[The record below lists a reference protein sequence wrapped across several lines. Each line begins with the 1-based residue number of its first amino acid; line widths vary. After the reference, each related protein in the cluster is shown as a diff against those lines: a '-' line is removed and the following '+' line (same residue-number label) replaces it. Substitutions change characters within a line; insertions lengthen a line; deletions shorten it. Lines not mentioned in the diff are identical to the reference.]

1 MSRVHIEIIGP
12 HPLQGTATFARFPVR
27 LGRSPDCDLAFD
39 TDLDRAT
46 SLEHATIHYSPEGFV
61 LTDLGSTNGTFV
73 NGSRVTTTLLK
84 DGDRIELGHG
94 GPHLRVHLEGEAFE
108 SELTAKTM
116 VAVVDQP
123 PLELVLKKGGRGS
136 GSLKKNFRQR
146 VVTLGREEDNDVSF
160 AQPPHPV
167 VSRHH
172 AEIVFGG
179 GEYRLVDKTATNGTY
194 LNDKQVDQAPL
205 HHGDRITLGLGGPV
219 LAVVMPRDPSRP
231 GLSRTRLAAIV
242 VALLAITVASVW
254 LRPPRHTRSVPGVPE
269 DFTEA
274 EFVEQAVRNFAR
286 ALNSDV
292 RTLPPRVVPDVETHI
307 ATLVEYQRP
316 YFLEKLRRAQELMP
330 TVQEVLRKNGLPP
343 LLAYIAL
350 QESSFDPGAR
360 SRAGAVG
367 LWQFMAAT
375 GREYGL
381 RINRTV
387 DERTDPV
394 KSTAAAAR
402 YLKKLY
408 LLYGDFTLAM
418 AAYNYGRE
426 NINEALIRIIEDD
439 PLHNR
444 NYWYLVEKELLPRE
458 TAEYVHKIIAGWIV
472 ATNLERYGFPSELA
486 VDSLKGSG

>member
-1 MSRVHIEIIGP
+1 MPRVHIEIIGP
-12 HPLQGTATFARFPVR
+12 HPLQGTAAFTRFPVR
-27 LGRSPDCDLAFD
+27 LGRSPSSDLAFD

-46 SLEHATIHYSPEGFV
+46 SLEHAAINYADDAFV

-73 NGSRVTTTLLK
+73 NGSRVTTTILK

-116 VAVVDQP
+116 ISTTDPP
-123 PLELVLKKGGRGS
+123 PLELTLKRGGRGRAPI
-136 GSLKKNFRQR
+136 KKSFKQR
-146 VVTLGREEDNDVSF
+146 VVTVGREEDNDISF

-167 VSRHH
+167 VSRYH
-172 AEIVFGG
+172 AEIVFQGG
-179 GEYRLVDKTATNGTY
+179 QYRLVDKSATNGTL
-194 LNDKQVDQAPL
+194 LNGEKVDQAEL
-205 HHGDRITLGLGGPV
+205 HHGDRITLGLGGPE
-219 LAVVMPRDPSRP
+219 LAVALPLDPSHPR
-231 GLSRTRLAAIV
+231 LSRARLFGII
-242 VALLAITVASVW
+242 VALLAISVASVW
-254 LRPPRHTRSVPGVPE
+254 LKPPRQAQQVPGLPG

-292 RTLPPRVVPDVETHI
+292 RKLPARVVPDIQGHI
-307 ATLVEYQRP
+307 KTLVVDERRFFIQ
-316 YFLEKLRRAQELMP
+316 KLRRAEKLMP
-330 TVQEVLRKNGLPP
+330 TVQQVLKENGLPP
-343 LLAYIAL
+343 LLAYIAF
-350 QESSFDPGAR
+350 QESRFDPHAR

-381 RINRTV
+381 RIDRTV
-387 DERTDPV
+387 DERLDPV

-426 NINEALIRIIEDD
+426 NVNEALVRIIEDD

-458 TAEYVHKIIAGWIV
+458 TAEYVHKIIAGWVV
-472 ATNLERYGFPSELA
+472 ASNLERYGFPSELA
-486 VDSLKGSG
+486 VDSLVGES